1 MVDLAASGA
10 KRRVLIVDTDPSCG
24 SSLEADFENSGF
36 EVEAVGTVRE
46 AVASALAVPPDLV
59 LLDLYLPD
67 DAALTLLR
75 LWRARRP
82 TLEIILTASN
92 ASLTV
97 VVGALKEGA
106 SRFFGKPLSVQAI
119 LDELDERQT
128 AQAPYLSPV
137 LPANHQLGTAA
148 LKAEGVDRFFAVSS
162 GLLSV
167 AGFDGYFKLLN
178 PAWEK
183 VLGYTVDEL
192 CAQPHIELVHP
203 DDREKAT
210 DEALE
215 LSGGQTIFRYRNR
228 YRRKDGAYRWLSWI
242 ATPSPTHG
250 LIYASARDVT
260 NVVKMEQGLR
270 ESNKRLKGV
279 VASRDRQLRESG
291 ARNETLVELGRFKDE
306 VASMIVHDLKNPLSV
321 VVANYDYLLQGFE
334 GSADC
339 LEALEDSRNAGRR
352 MLRLLQ
358 NLVDV
363 ARLENGTLD
372 VHATEMTLSHILEPI
387 AAQRRVMARARKI
400 AIVLAPAPEITLTI
414 DADLVTRT
422 VENIFDNALRY
433 TPVGGRI
440 EIERRE
446 VGSDVEIRIGNS
458 GGAIPVA
465 ARTKIFEKYEQGG
478 PDIGRMNLGL
488 GLYFCRLAIEA
499 QGGRMWVEE
508 TDRMP
513 TVFGIRLPRGAAGAS
528 SPSAVAY

>member
-1 MVDLAASGA
+1 LVDPSAR
-10 KRRVLIVDTDPSCG
+10 KRRRVLIVDTDPSFG
-24 SSLEADFENSGF
+24 PSLEADFEARGF
-36 EVEAVGTVRE
+36 EVDAVGTARE
-46 AVASALAVPPDLV
+46 AVARAMALPPDLV

-75 LWRARRP
+75 LWRAQTP
-82 TLEIILTASN
+82 TLEIILTSSN

-97 VVGALKEGA
+97 VVEALKEGA
-106 SRFFGKPLSVQAI
+106 SRFFGKPLSVPAI
-119 LDELDERQT
+119 LEELEERQT

-148 LKAEGVDRFFAVSS
+148 LRAEGVDRFFAVSS
-162 GLLSV
+162 GLLAV

-178 PAWEK
+178 PAWAK
-183 VLGYTVDEL
+183 VLGYSVDEL
-192 CAQPHIELVHP
+192 CARPYLELVHP
-203 DDREKAT
+203 EDREKAT

-215 LSGGQTIFRYRNR
+215 LLGGQTIFRYRNR

-242 ATPSPTHG
+242 ATPSPAHG

-279 VASRDRQLRESG
+279 VASRDRELRESG

-372 VHATEMTLSHILEPI
+372 VHASEMTLSQILEPI

-400 AIVLAPAPEITLTI
+400 AIVLPPAPEITLTV

-433 TPVGGRI
+433 TPAGGRI

-488 GLYFCRLAIEA
+488 GLYFCRLAIQA
-499 QGGRMWVEE
+499 QGGSMWVEE

-513 TVFGIRLPRGAAGAS
+513 TVFGIRLPRRAPGAS
-528 SPSAVAY
+528 ALAH